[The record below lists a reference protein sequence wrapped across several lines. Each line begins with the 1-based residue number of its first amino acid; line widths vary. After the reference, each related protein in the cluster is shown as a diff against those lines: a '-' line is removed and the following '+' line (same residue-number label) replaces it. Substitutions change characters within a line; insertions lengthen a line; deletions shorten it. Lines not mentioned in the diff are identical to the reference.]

1 MNKTRKNIHLD
12 LKLENMEGE
21 IKQINPVNVPKES
34 YFQTS
39 FFITLKN
46 EQLKARKTKVKIGI
60 YENGK
65 QMDELSVLFL
75 GPTI

>member
-1 MNKTRKNIHLD
+1 MK
-12 LKLENMEGE
+12 GE
-21 IKQINPVNVPKES
+21 IKQIGVVDVPKES

-39 FFITLKN
+39 FFITLRN

-65 QMDELSVLFL
+65 RMDVLTAIFL
-75 GPTI
+75 GPSI

>member
-1 MNKTRKNIHLD
+1 MD
-12 LKLENMEGE
+12 LKLENMKGE
-21 IKQINPVNVPKES
+21 IKQVGVVDVPKES

-46 EQLKARKTKVKIGI
+46 EQLKSRKTKVKIGI

-65 QMDELSVLFL
+65 RMDVLSAIFL
-75 GPTI
+75 GPSI

>member
-1 MNKTRKNIHLD
+1 
-12 LKLENMEGE
+12 MEGE
-21 IKQINPVNVPKES
+21 IKLINTIDVPKES

-39 FFITLKN
+39 FFVILNK
-46 EQLKARKTKVKIGI
+46 QSLHHRKTNIKVGI

-65 QMDELSVLFL
+65 RIQTATATFL